1 MALSAASPQ
10 PVTAAWSTANQT
22 AKAGSDYERGSGS
35 VTFAPGQREAVVR
48 VLIKGDRL
56 READETFRVVLSN
69 PVNSWLSATAGAA
82 TGTIVNDD
90 GRVRSALFAALAEST
105 SSTRKA
111 RRA

>member
-1 MALSAASPQ
+1 MT
-10 PVTAAWSTANQT
+10 VAWSTANQT

-35 VTFAPGQREAVVR
+35 VTFGPEQREAVVR
-48 VLIKGDRL
+48 VRIRGDRT

-69 PVNSWLSATAGAA
+69 PMNARLSATGASA

-90 GRVRSALFAALAEST
+90 GRLRSALFAALVEST
-105 SSTRKA
+105 ASTRKP